1 MLSIPLRTTI
11 PNDKQLCLYD
21 MYMESM
27 EILRKE
33 GYNAV
38 GHTYVVGDTI
48 ITPDSKFVPDRVVMY
63 DSNDHWAVD
72 GFGIYAKETGYMNL
86 ELNLGL
92 N

>member
-1 MLSIPLRTTI
+1 
-11 PNDKQLCLYD
+11 

-38 GHTYVVGDTI
+38 GHTYGVGATV